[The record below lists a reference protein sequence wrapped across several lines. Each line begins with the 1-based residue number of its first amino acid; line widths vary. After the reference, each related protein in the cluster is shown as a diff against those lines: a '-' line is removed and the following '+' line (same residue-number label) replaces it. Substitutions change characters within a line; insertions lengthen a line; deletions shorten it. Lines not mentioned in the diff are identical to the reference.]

1 MKTILLPTDFSLAS
15 KNAARYA
22 MHLAKEMG
30 ANLKLCNAVMVPIEV
45 PLAAHVSVPLVAI
58 ETMEQDADHKLKRAA
73 EKMRELVQFETAV
86 DDYHPS
92 ITYGAGIGPVTDVVT
107 SFTTDHNISLV
118 VMGMRGNGGLSRFLL
133 GSSSRAMV
141 EAATFPVLFVPYDVE
156 FRKLTKIAFATDLS
170 REDIA
175 VIHVLAGFARMFNAE
190 ILLVHI
196 SNQAPGSQT
205 SSKKII
211 ETFLNEITNNVNY
224 HKIYYQHVLDE
235 TIDDGLDWLSKYE
248 NIQMLAMVHRKQ
260 SVLYRLFKGSRTQR
274 VRRKIDIPLLVFPPN
289 CLNKVL

>member
-22 MHLAKEMG
+22 MHLAKEMR

-58 ETMEQDADHKLKRAA
+58 ETMEQDADQKLKRAA
-73 EKMRELVQFETAV
+73 EKMREIEHLETA
-86 DDYHPS
+86 DDEYHPL
-92 ITYGAGIGPVTDVVT
+92 ITYGAGIGPVADVVT
-107 SFTTDHNISLV
+107 SFTTDHDISLV

-141 EAATFPVLFVPYDVE
+141 EAATFPVLFVPFNVE
-156 FRKLTKIAFATDLS
+156 FRKLTKIGFATDLS

-175 VIHVLAGFARMFNAE
+175 VIHVLAGFARIFNAE

-205 SSKKII
+205 SSKKRI

-235 TIDDGLDWLSKYE
+235 TIDDGLEWLSKYE

-274 VRRKIDIPLLVFPPN
+274 VRRKIDIPLLVFPPD

>member
-15 KNAARYA
+15 KNAERYA
-22 MHLAKEMG
+22 MHLAKEMR

-58 ETMEQDADHKLKRAA
+58 EIMEQDADQKLKHAA
-73 EKMRELVQFETAV
+73 EKMREIEQLETA
-86 DDYHPS
+86 DDEYHPL

-141 EAATFPVLFVPYDVE
+141 EAATFPVLFVPFDVE

-170 REDIA
+170 KEDIA
-175 VIHVLAGFARMFNAE
+175 VIHVLAGFVRNFNSE

-196 SNQAPGSQT
+196 SNQAPGSQNN
-205 SSKKII
+205 SKKRI

-224 HKIYYQHVLDE
+224 NKIYYQHVLDE

-274 VRRKIDIPLLVFPPN
+274 VRRKIDIPLLVFPPD
-289 CLNKVL
+289 CLSKVL